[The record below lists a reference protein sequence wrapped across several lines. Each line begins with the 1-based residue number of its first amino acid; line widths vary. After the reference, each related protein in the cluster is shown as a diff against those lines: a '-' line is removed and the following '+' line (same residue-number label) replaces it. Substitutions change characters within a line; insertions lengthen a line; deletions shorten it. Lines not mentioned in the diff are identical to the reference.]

1 MEKTAYGGRPKMKM
15 MDCVKVIAEK
25 NEYARDGVHKG
36 MYGWI
41 CDERNISSS
50 WLVNFPQCGEKADIE
65 TLPIKEKDLI
75 QVPVMHAI
83 VNEQIKAEF
92 ETGFCDGGKVEG
104 DNCVE
109 VTAEVPEYVK
119 HGVHKGMQGLILP
132 EQAKEKGY
140 LTVRFPQ
147 SGDDDIVTIP
157 VREEDLMYIQV
168 MYAIVNNVIKHE
180 FEWEE
185 QHYGNK
191 KS

>member
-1 MEKTAYGGRPKMKM
+1 MKM

-65 TLPIKEKDLI
+65 TLSINEKD
-75 QVPVMHAI
+75 VMHAI

-109 VTAEVPEYVK
+109 VTAEVPKYVK
-119 HGVHKGMQGLILP
+119 HGVHRGMQGLILP
-132 EQAKEKGY
+132 ERAKEKGD
-140 LTVRFPQ
+140 LIVRFPQ
-147 SGDDDIVTIP
+147 SGGEDDIATIP
-157 VREEDLMYIQV
+157 VKEEDLMHIPV
-168 MYAIVNNVIKHE
+168 MYAIVNNVLKEH
-180 FEWEE
+180 FEWKR
-185 QHYGNK
+185 QHMEGDK

>member
-1 MEKTAYGGRPKMKM
+1 MKM

-109 VTAEVPEYVK
+109 VIAEVPEYVK
-119 HGVHKGMQGLILP
+119 HGVHRGMQGIILP
-132 EQAKEKGY
+132 GQAEEKGY
-140 LTVRFPQ
+140 LFVRFPQ
-147 SGDDDIVTIP
+147 SGGEDDIATIP
-157 VREEDLMYIQV
+157 VKEEDLMYIQV
-168 MYAIVNNVIKHE
+168 MYAIVNNVLKEH
-180 FEWEE
+180 FEWKI
-185 QHYGNK
+185 QHMEGDK

>member
-1 MEKTAYGGRPKMKM
+1 MKM

-92 ETGFCDGGKVEG
+92 ETGFCNGGKVEG

-109 VTAEVPEYVK
+109 VTAEVPEYVEY
-119 HGVHKGMQGLILP
+119 GVHRGMQGLILP
-132 EQAKEKGY
+132 ERAKEKGY
-140 LTVRFPQ
+140 LIVRFPQ
-147 SGDDDIVTIP
+147 SGGEDDIATIP
-157 VREEDLMYIQV
+157 VKEDDLMHIPV

>member
-1 MEKTAYGGRPKMKM
+1 MKM

-25 NEYARDGVHKG
+25 STYAKDGVHKG

-41 CDERNISSS
+41 CDERNIDSS

-92 ETGFCDGGKVEG
+92 ETGFGDGGKAEG

-109 VTAEVPEYVK
+109 VTVEIPEYVK
-119 HGVHKGMQGLILP
+119 YGVHMGMQGLILP
-132 EQAKEKGY
+132 ERAKEKGY
-140 LTVRFPQ
+140 FIVRFPQ
-147 SGDDDIVTIP
+147 SGGEDDIATIP
-157 VREEDLMYIQV
+157 VKEEDLMHIPV
-168 MYAIVNNVIKHE
+168 MYAIVNNVTKHE
-180 FEWEE
+180 FELE
-185 QHYGNK
+185 N
-191 KS
+191 SI